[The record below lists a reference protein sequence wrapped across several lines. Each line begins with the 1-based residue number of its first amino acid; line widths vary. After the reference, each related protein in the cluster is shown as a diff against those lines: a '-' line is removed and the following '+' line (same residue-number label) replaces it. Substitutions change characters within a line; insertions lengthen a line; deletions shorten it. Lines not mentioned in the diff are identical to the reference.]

1 MSGVASMSARARM
14 WPHNSRVD
22 PLTETAFELLL
33 ELSNTGQLTLR
44 HCAIITI
51 PMGVYG
57 A

>member
-1 MSGVASMSARARM
+1 MSARARM